1 MMGTFRGYPEIS
13 ILNPQMRYFQKNVN
27 YPFFK
32 NGDFGGYDLENWV
45 WTKSA
50 LWICPNLRGVP
61 KIWGAAKGCPKPVVM
76 KPTTEA
82 LESAIGYIYGLNQ
95 ETWFRV
101 AYPKFVEERL
111 GVTGGAIWVLFL
123 ITSPLIIG
131 TIHLLIRRIRKAHR
145 ETSVTTLTKLIH
157 ELPARIQEI
166 YRVKGD
172 HIHPSWDH
180 KKSKYHC
187 KCIAYVMSKVI
198 DFGNHNLSYCK
209 W

>member
-1 MMGTFRGYPEIS
+1 MMRTFRGYPEIS

-111 GVTGGAIWVLFL
+111 GGNGGCDLSFVFDHF
-123 ITSPLIIG
+123 TFDNRDHSPFDS
-131 TIHLLIRRIRKAHR
+131 KN
-145 ETSVTTLTKLIH
+145 S
-157 ELPARIQEI
+157 
-166 YRVKGD
+166 
-172 HIHPSWDH
+172 
-180 KKSKYHC
+180 KS
-187 KCIAYVMSKVI
+187 SSR
-198 DFGNHNLSYCK
+198 N
-209 W
+209 